1 MDRTALSWGRR
12 ATPLPAAAVAARSDD
27 VPRLLAALTGRI
39 SSADADLRLMVGAAG
54 GVVLGPESQLPWFDG
69 AHYLGWEAGVLVAT
83 HRIPHPP
90 IDLLVPSLRAVLPD
104 SCDLIAVLPWGV
116 LAARMPA
123 RPVDLAGVERLT
135 QQWHRKAEP

>member
-1 MDRTALSWGRR
+1 MYKPNYTDR
-12 ATPLPAAAVAARSDD
+12 PPIKPVDAAAVSPELARYHRQMLL
-27 VPRLLAALTGRI
+27 PGFGEAGQRRLLGSTAL
-39 SSADADLRLMVGAAG
+39 L
-54 GVVLGPESQLPWFDG
+54 LGC
-69 AHYLGWEAGVLVAT
+69 GVLVAT

-90 IDLLVPSLRAVLPD
+90 IDLVVPSLRAVLPD